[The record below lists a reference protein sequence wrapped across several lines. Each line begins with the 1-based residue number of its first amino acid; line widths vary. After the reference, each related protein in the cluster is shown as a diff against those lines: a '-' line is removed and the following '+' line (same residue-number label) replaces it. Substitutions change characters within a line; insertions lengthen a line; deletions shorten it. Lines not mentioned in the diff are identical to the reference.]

1 MREPRRFRAR
11 PLVFAA
17 MQFDASNAA
26 AIADWARAT
35 TTARIRFWPVG
46 PGLWIDTPAGVAT
59 ARPGDWVICEHGH
72 LRVVPAEL
80 FATTHELA
88 EENHRA

>member
-1 MREPRRFRAR
+1 MREPRQFRAR
-11 PLVFAA
+11 PQPFAA
-17 MQFDASNAA
+17 MQFDGSNAA

-59 ARPGDWVICEHGH
+59 ARVGDWIICEHGH
-72 LRVVPAEL
+72 LRPVPAEL
-80 FATTHELA
+80 FATTYELV
-88 EENHRA
+88 EETDRA